1 MGDVE
6 DVEQKKIRSVG
17 SVRFIE
23 AAGWRRVLDSRGILR
38 KSLCT
43 SSVGRSNPESDT
55 RRSK

>member
-6 DVEQKKIRSVG
+6 DVEQGKFRDMG

-43 SSVGRSNPESDT
+43 SSVGRWNPDSETS
-55 RRSK
+55 RSK